1 MTRRFG
7 EPDRSI
13 AAIFR
18 ERQENGG
25 KKLRGEKPMI
35 YSGVYLGGD
44 VFAKRKPTL
53 HPVRR
58 SVSEDWIASLPREK
72 SQLFEAIVHR
82 WECSFAMASVSLN
95 EALSLR
101 SRGELVRAR
110 QQVTISA
117 ELLTR
122 IAVALIDACQSI
134 SAHGRGIHNIPQVFP
149 LNTEYFKGH
158 TAQSAASWNELLHHV
173 LFADRSRFFQ
183 KLRILSET
191 LEKLV
196 AEFHA
201 EALELS
207 DALSIHPNDSWEVLV
222 SHHYDFNTC
231 MRETEILLKSFL
243 RTLPSDQIS
252 AFSSELD
259 VTPSPEKLNKLRSNR
274 ARSIPQHKHRY
285 VSI

>member
-1 MTRRFG
+1 
-7 EPDRSI
+7 
-13 AAIFR
+13 
-18 ERQENGG
+18 
-25 KKLRGEKPMI
+25 
-35 YSGVYLGGD
+35 
-44 VFAKRKPTL
+44 
-53 HPVRR
+53 
-58 SVSEDWIASLPREK
+58 
-72 SQLFEAIVHR
+72 
-82 WECSFAMASVSLN
+82 MASVSLN

-134 SAHGRGIHNIPQVFP
+134 SAHGRSINSIPQVLP
-149 LNTEYFKGH
+149 LNTEYFKGQ

-191 LEKLV
+191 LENLV
-196 AEFHA
+196 VEFHT
-201 EALELS
+201 EARELS
-207 DALSIHPNDSWEVLV
+207 DALSIHPNESWAVLA

-243 RTLPSDQIS
+243 RTLPTEQIS

>member
-1 MTRRFG
+1 
-7 EPDRSI
+7 
-13 AAIFR
+13 
-18 ERQENGG
+18 
-25 KKLRGEKPMI
+25 
-35 YSGVYLGGD
+35 
-44 VFAKRKPTL
+44 
-53 HPVRR
+53 
-58 SVSEDWIASLPREK
+58 
-72 SQLFEAIVHR
+72 
-82 WECSFAMASVSLN
+82 MASVSLN

-134 SAHGRGIHNIPQVFP
+134 SAYGRGIQDIPQVFP
-149 LNTEYFKGH
+149 LNTEYFKGQ

-207 DALSIHPNDSWEVLV
+207 DALSIHPNDSWEVLA

-231 MRETEILLKSFL
+231 MRETEIVLKSFL

-252 AFSSELD
+252 AFSSELN

-274 ARSIPQHKHRY
+274 ARSIPQHRHRY